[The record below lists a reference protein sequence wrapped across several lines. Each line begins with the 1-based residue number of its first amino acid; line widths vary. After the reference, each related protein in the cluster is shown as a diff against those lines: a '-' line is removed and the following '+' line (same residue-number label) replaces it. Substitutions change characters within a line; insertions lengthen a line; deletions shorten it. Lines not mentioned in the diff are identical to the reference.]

1 MPTKKKIICFDID
14 NTICKT
20 PETGEY
26 DKAIPMYER
35 IAKMNDMYNKGHTII
50 YWTAR
55 GANSGKDWSDFT
67 KKQLEGWGVKYTELR
82 TDKPA
87 YDFWIDDKAYNGN
100 RFFDELYL

>member
-1 MPTKKKIICFDID
+1 MRTFIVDID
-14 NTICKT
+14 GTICTDSRGRYELARPMKT
-20 PETGEY
+20 
-26 DKAIPMYER
+26 R
-35 IAKMNDMYNKGHTII
+35 IDYFNSLFDSGNTII

-55 GANSGKDWSDFT
+55 GANSGKDWSEFT

-100 RFFDELYL
+100 RFFDELYF

>member
-1 MPTKKKIICFDID
+1 MRTFIVDID
-14 NTICKT
+14 GTICTDSRGRYELARPMKT
-20 PETGEY
+20 
-26 DKAIPMYER
+26 R
-35 IAKMNDMYNKGHTII
+35 IDYFNSLFDSGNTII

-100 RFFDELYL
+100 RFFDELYF

>member
-1 MPTKKKIICFDID
+1 MRHFIVDID
-14 NTICKT
+14 GTICTDSRGKY
-20 PETGEY
+20 EL
-26 DKAIPMYER
+26 ARPMKNR
-35 IAKMNDMYNKGHTII
+35 IDYFNSLFDSGNKIT

-55 GANSGKDWSDFT
+55 GANSGKDWLEFT

-100 RFFDELYL
+100 RFFDELYF

>member
-1 MPTKKKIICFDID
+1 MRTFVVDID
-14 NTICKT
+14 GTICTDSRGKYELARPMKT
-20 PETGEY
+20 
-26 DKAIPMYER
+26 R
-35 IAKMNDMYNKGHTII
+35 IDYFNGLFDSGNTII

-55 GANSGKDWSDFT
+55 GANSGKDWSEFT
-67 KKQLEGWGVKYTELR
+67 KKQLEEWGVRYTELR

>member
-1 MPTKKKIICFDID
+1 MRTFIVDID
-14 NTICKT
+14 GTICTDSRGRYELARPMKT
-20 PETGEY
+20 
-26 DKAIPMYER
+26 R
-35 IAKMNDMYNKGHTII
+35 IDYFNSLFDSGNTII

>member
-1 MPTKKKIICFDID
+1 MRTFIVDID
-14 NTICKT
+14 GTICTDSRGRYELARPMKT
-20 PETGEY
+20 
-26 DKAIPMYER
+26 R
-35 IAKMNDMYNKGHTII
+35 IDYFNSLFDSGNTII

-67 KKQLEGWGVKYTELR
+67 KKQLEGWGVKYTELK

-100 RFFDELYL
+100 RFFDELYF